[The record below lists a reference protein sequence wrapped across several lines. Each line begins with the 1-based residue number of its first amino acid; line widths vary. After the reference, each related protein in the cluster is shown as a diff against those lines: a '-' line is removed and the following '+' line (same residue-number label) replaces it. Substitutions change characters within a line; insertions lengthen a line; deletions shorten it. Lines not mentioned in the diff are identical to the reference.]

1 MTSKKIKRFRE
12 GGVSDKDSGL
22 KASKGEKVGFFER
35 LRMGNIDDEGSEA
48 YRRFGA
54 GRGKAERTPVKDIVA
69 TPTAKKAAPVASA
82 GATVT
87 PIPVSPAKTEP
98 KPDQQGSGQ
107 TFGQA
112 FAAARKAGNKTFTF
126 KGKSFTTETKEDV
139 AKRKTAAAKKR
150 DDADFAA
157 ESARDK
163 TTRSVAGSPNT
174 TQNRAATQK
183 DANTSATKRSIKDAV
198 DRATQK
204 NAAKKQIMRGE
215 NPSAEEIEAAKKQIM
230 RGENPSAE
238 DIAKAKKQIMRG
250 TNINY
255 ENTDSYDMSM
265 KRGGKVKAY
274 AKGGMTR
281 GDGICVKGKTKG
293 KFV

>member
-22 KASKGEKVGFFER
+22 EASKDDKVGFFER

-54 GRGKAERTPVKDIVA
+54 GRGKAERTPVEDRVA
-69 TPTAKKAAPVASA
+69 TPTAQQGAKVTSRPVA
-82 GATVT
+82 
-87 PIPVSPAKTEP
+87 PAPAQSRPTR
-98 KPDQQGSGQ
+98 PDQQGSGQ
-107 TFGQA
+107 SFGQA
-112 FAAARKAGNKTFTF
+112 FAAARKAGDKTFTF

-183 DANTSATKRSIKDAV
+183 DANTSATKRSIKDDV
-198 DRATQK
+198 DRATK
-204 NAAKKQIMRGE
+204 AAKQAATQKDADTSATKRSIKDAVNRATQE
-215 NPSAEEIEAAKKQIM
+215 NKGNEATSRNNAPRRKPEPLSSV
-230 RGENPSAE
+230 RRP
-238 DIAKAKKQIMRG
+238 G

-255 ENTDSYDMSM
+255 ENTDSYDMGM
-265 KRGGKVKAY
+265 KRGGKVTSA
-274 AKGGMTR
+274 AR
-281 GDGICVKGKTKG
+281 RADGIAVRGKTRA
-293 KFV
+293 

>member
-1 MTSKKIKRFRE
+1 MATKKIKRFRE

-22 KASKGEKVGFFER
+22 EASKDDKVGFFER

-54 GRGKAERTPVKDIVA
+54 GRGKAERTPVEDRVA
-69 TPTAKKAAPVASA
+69 TPTAQQGAKVTSRPVA
-82 GATVT
+82 
-87 PIPVSPAKTEP
+87 PSPAQSRPTR
-98 KPDQQGSGQ
+98 PDQQASGQ
-107 TFGQA
+107 SFGQA
-112 FAAARKAGNKTFTF
+112 FAAARKAGDKTFTF

-183 DANTSATKRSIKDAV
+183 DADTSAAKRSIKDDVDRATKAAKQAAIQKDADTSATKRSIKDAV
-198 DRATQK
+198 NRATQK
-204 NAAKKQIMRGE
+204 NEGNNAPRRKLEPLSSVRR
-215 NPSAEEIEAAKKQIM
+215 P
-230 RGENPSAE
+230 
-238 DIAKAKKQIMRG
+238 G

-265 KRGGKVKAY
+265 KRGGKVTSA
-274 AKGGMTR
+274 AR
-281 GDGICVKGKTKG
+281 RADGIAVRGKTRA
-293 KFV
+293 